1 MLIDIIVYDG
11 LDEMDALGPLEVL
24 RKAQALRDD
33 VEIRL
38 VSPTG
43 QKMVRGAGGLVF
55 STDGAFDP
63 AGVEIVVVP
72 GGGWV
77 ARAPV
82 GAWGEHL
89 RGELEPMLVL
99 AASKARI
106 MAGVCTGTMLLAH
119 AGLVRGRRASTH
131 HSALGELSALG
142 VAVVA
147 DRVVDDGDLV
157 TCGGVTSG
165 IDLAL
170 WLVERELGAE
180 LAEQISQVIEYRWFR
195 PCPAPLEG
203 ESSLFIMPVELFERE
218 P

>member
-1 MLIDIIVYDG
+1 
-11 LDEMDALGPLEVL
+11 
-24 RKAQALRDD
+24 
-33 VEIRL
+33 
-38 VSPTG
+38 
-43 QKMVRGAGGLVF
+43 
-55 STDGAFDP
+55 
-63 AGVEIVVVP
+63 
-72 GGGWV
+72 
-77 ARAPV
+77 
-82 GAWGEHL
+82 
-89 RGELEPMLVL
+89 
-99 AASKARI
+99 
-106 MAGVCTGTMLLAH
+106 MLLAH

-218 P
+218 T

>member
-1 MLIDIIVYDG
+1 MLDDIIVYDG

-89 RGELEPMLVL
+89 RGEL
-99 AASKARI
+99 
-106 MAGVCTGTMLLAH
+106 
-119 AGLVRGRRASTH
+119 
-131 HSALGELSALG
+131 
-142 VAVVA
+142 
-147 DRVVDDGDLV
+147 V

-203 ESSLFIMPVELFERE
+203 EPSLFVMPVELFERE